1 MPNIRLTIAYD
12 GTDYAGWQ
20 VQKNAKTVQAE
31 IEKALKKIFREK
43 IKLIGA
49 GRTDSGVHAKA
60 QVANFSVRHCE
71 AERSEAEAIPYEIAS
86 LPLVARNDGKKPL
99 LRLQA
104 ALNSN
109 LPPDIRITAAKKV
122 PSKFHSQYDAKSK
135 LYRYT
140 ILNGRIDDPFTK
152 NYYHKVPY
160 GLDVSLM
167 KKEAKVLLGKHDFK
181 SFQAKS
187 NASKIKST
195 VRTIRRIGIKQESSV
210 ITINFEG
217 DGFLH
222 NMVRNLM
229 GTLIEIGRG
238 YFPKGSM
245 RKILDRK
252 DRTKAGPT
260 APACGL
266 TLIKVKY

>member
-12 GTDYAGWQ
+12 GTHYAGWQ
-20 VQKNAKTVQAE
+20 VQKNAKTIQSE

-49 GRTDSGVHAKA
+49 GRTDSGVHARA
-60 QVANFSVRHCE
+60 QVANFKTKQTT
-71 AERSEAEAIPYEIAS
+71 S
-86 LPLVARNDGKKPL
+86 LPGTYVPGREVVNAING
-99 LRLQA
+99 
-104 ALNSN
+104 N
-109 LPPDIRITAAKKV
+109 LPEDISITAAKKV
-122 PSKFHSQYDAKSK
+122 PSKFHSRFDARAK

-152 NYYHKVPY
+152 KYYYKVPY
-160 GLDVSLM
+160 RLNVSLM
-167 KKEAKVLLGKHDFK
+167 KKEARALLGKHDFK

-187 NASKIKST
+187 DLSKIKNT
-195 VRTIRRIGIKQESSV
+195 VRTIRRIGIGKEKEFIRIEV
-210 ITINFEG
+210 EG

-222 NMVRNLM
+222 NMVRNVA

-238 YFPKGSM
+238 YFPQGSM
-245 RKILDRK
+245 RKILAVR

-260 APACGL
+260 APARGL
-266 TLIKVKY
+266 ILIKVKY